1 MNVLFVCLGNSCRS
15 PAAEAVCRTLA
26 QQRGLDKKIT
36 CDSAGTSGYHVGED
50 ADPRMRAAAA
60 RRGIMIT
67 HTARKVRS
75 ADFRD
80 FDLIFAMDDQN
91 YEDLVR
97 LSPDDQVHKIRM
109 FREFD
114 PQGPGD
120 VPDPWFGGDS
130 GFEVVMDMLQ
140 RGCESFLDQVEQEH
154 WVS

>member
-1 MNVLFVCLGNSCRS
+1 
-15 PAAEAVCRTLA
+15 
-26 QQRGLDKKIT
+26 
-36 CDSAGTSGYHVGED
+36 
-50 ADPRMRAAAA
+50 MRAAAA